1 MFSHALDLAQVDR
14 RVEAGLTERV
24 LEPGVAQRVRIM
36 ARLYQAAPS
45 GTRVSGEALAG
56 LLGISR
62 AAVHKHVDALRL
74 AGVALD
80 SSRGGG
86 YRLSVLPEAVVP
98 EVVLPLLLGADRD
111 GSGESHGATPLSI
124 GLPYRYFAAMDSTNE
139 SLKEIAQHEGP
150 AGALIVTDDQRGGR
164 GRLGRTWIS
173 QPGKDLTFSVLLRP
187 RVLPAQASRL
197 VLAAGLAVAEV
208 VERLLGPGR
217 TVGIKW
223 PNDVLVDGQKVCGI
237 LSEASMDMD
246 RLHWVVIGIGLNVN
260 SRPNEAVSGDGGDAR
275 RPTPASLAESA
286 GATVSRPVLL
296 VQLLDALAGRWRQ
309 VDGGAWESVRDACAE
324 RDLLRGTSVVV
335 RSGFSSDIVVT
346 EGTAEGLGPEGELL
360 VRGPDGMIRPVRA
373 GEVTLSGP

>member
-1 MFSHALDLAQVDR
+1 MFSHTLDLAQVDR
-14 RVEAGLTERV
+14 RVAAGLAERV

-45 GTRVSGEALAG
+45 GARVSGETMAG
-56 LLGISR
+56 ILGISR
-62 AAVHKHVDALRL
+62 AAVHKHVEALRL
-74 AGVALD
+74 AGVAVH

-86 YRLSVLPEAVVP
+86 YRLSAPPDCVVP
-98 EVVLPLLLGADRD
+98 EVVLPLLLGADETR
-111 GSGESHGATPLSI
+111 SGRPHGATPLSV

-150 AGALIVTDDQRGGR
+150 AGALAVTDDQKGGR

-187 RVLPAQASRL
+187 RVLPAEAPRL

-208 VERLLGPGR
+208 IERLLGPAR

-223 PNDVLVDGQKVCGI
+223 PNDVLVDGRKVCGI

-246 RLHWVVIGIGLNVN
+246 RLHWVVIGVGLNVN
-260 SRPNEAVSGDGGDAR
+260 SRPAKAASGDGTDVR
-275 RPTPASLAESA
+275 RPAPASLAQSA
-286 GATVSRPVLL
+286 RETLPRPALL
-296 VQLLDALAGRWRQ
+296 AQLLDALAGRWSQ
-309 VDGGAWESVRDACAE
+309 VDAGAWESVRVACAE

-335 RSGFSSDIVVT
+335 RSGFSIDSVVT
-346 EGTAEGLGPEGELL
+346 EGTAEGLGREGELL
-360 VRGPDGMIRPVRA
+360 VRGQDGVIRAVRA

>member
-1 MFSHALDLAQVDR
+1 MFSHVIDLAQVDR
-14 RVEAGLTERV
+14 RVEAGLAERI

-36 ARLYQAAPS
+36 ARLYKAAPP
-45 GTRVSGEALAG
+45 GARVSGEVLAG

-62 AAVHKHVDALRL
+62 AAVHKHVEVLRG

-86 YRLSVLPEAVVP
+86 YRLSAPPDSVVP
-98 EVVLPLLLGADRD
+98 EVVLPLLLGADDNRP
-111 GSGESHGATPLSI
+111 GEPLGATSLRV
-124 GLPYRYFAAMDSTNE
+124 GLPYRYFAAIDSTNE
-139 SLKEIAQHEGP
+139 SLKQIAQHDGP
-150 AGALIVTDDQRGGR
+150 AGALIVTDDQRNGR

-187 RVLPAQASRL
+187 RVLPAEASRL

-208 VERLLGPGR
+208 VERLLGPER

-223 PNDVLVDGQKVCGI
+223 PNDVLVDGRKVCGI

-260 SRPNEAVSGDGGDAR
+260 GRPVEAVSGRGSDVR
-275 RPTPASLAESA
+275 RPSPASLAESA
-286 GATVSRPVLL
+286 NEILLRPALL
-296 VQLLDALAGRWRQ
+296 AQLLHALAGRWSQ
-309 VDGGAWESVRDACAE
+309 LDTGAWESVRDACAE
-324 RDLLRGTSVVV
+324 RDLLRGTAVVV

-346 EGTAEGLGPEGELL
+346 EGTAEGLGREGELL
-360 VRGPDGMIRPVRA
+360 VRGLDGVTRAVRA

>member
-1 MFSHALDLAQVDR
+1 MFSHVLDLAEVDR
-14 RVEAGLTERV
+14 RVEAGLADRV

-45 GTRVSGEALAG
+45 GVRVSGEAMAG

-62 AAVHKHVDALRL
+62 AAVHKHVDMLRL

-86 YRLSVLPEAVVP
+86 YRLSAPPDAVVP
-98 EVVLPLLLGADRD
+98 EVVLPLLFGADRD
-111 GSGESHGATPLSI
+111 GSSELHGAHSWSI
-124 GLPYRYFAAMDSTNE
+124 GLPYRYFAATDSTNE

-150 AGALIVTDDQRGGR
+150 AGALAVTDDQSGGR
-164 GRLGRTWIS
+164 GRLGRRWVS

-187 RVLPAQASRL
+187 RVLPAEASRL

-208 VERLLGPGR
+208 VQRLLGPGR

-223 PNDVLVDGQKVCGI
+223 PNDVLVDGRKVCGI

-246 RLHWVVIGIGLNVN
+246 RLHWVVIGIGVNVN
-260 SRPNEAVSGDGGDAR
+260 SRPGEAGSGGGGEVR
-275 RPTPASLAESA
+275 RMAPVSLAESA
-286 GATVSRPVLL
+286 GEDLPRPALL
-296 VQLLDALAGRWRQ
+296 AQLLDALAGRWRQ
-309 VDGGAWESVRDACAE
+309 VDAGAWESVRGACAE

-335 RSGFSSDIVVT
+335 RSGFSSDVVVT

-360 VRGPDGMIRPVRA
+360 VRGQDGVIQAVRA
-373 GEVTLSGP
+373 GEVTLSGS